1 MERTRRRHHPV
12 EKKGGVWRG
21 LAWVLFLV
29 ALACAGY
36 VVYAMV
42 TLNILN
48 ARSINTIIYG
58 GIALTLGLVFLLL
71 VTKKSPKLTFFLA
84 LLSVG
89 LLGSGAYLVYSG
101 TQAVQKLQ
109 QTTKV
114 EVHGMSIVVRADSSL
129 QDVSDLQGIT
139 VQAPILLDQE
149 NIEALS
155 ADVKAKKNMT
165 MQLENVATY
174 TTAYENLINGKVEA
188 IVLNDSYENLLSEVD
203 AEYSK
208 KIKVLYKFENTKNVQ
223 QGAVKPKTSQDGSIF
238 NVYVSG
244 IDTYG
249 GISTV
254 SRSDVNIIMSVN
266 TNTKEVLLTTTPR
279 DSYVPIAD
287 GGNNQLDKLTHAGL
301 YGVDAS
307 IHTLENLYGINVD
320 YYTRINFTSFLKL
333 IDLVGGV
340 DVYNDQAFVS
350 HIGGM
355 RFDIG
360 TLHLDS
366 AKALAFVRERYSL
379 ANGDFDRA
387 ANQQKVIAALIGK
400 LTQPANLS
408 KAGTILNELSTSL
421 QTNMPFDA
429 IMTLVNAQLE
439 SGGSYQ
445 VTNQALRTTGSMG
458 LPSYAMPGYNLYM
471 GVVDETSLAQ
481 VKQTM
486 QNVLSGR

>member
-1 MERTRRRHHPV
+1 MERTRKSQRFV

-21 LAWVLFLV
+21 LAWVLFLI
-29 ALACAGY
+29 ALAFAGY
-36 VVYAMV
+36 VVYSMV

-48 ARSINTIIYG
+48 ARSINTFIYS
-58 GIALTLGLVFLLL
+58 GIAVILGLVFILL
-71 VTKKSPKLTFFLA
+71 VTKKMPKTAFFLS
-84 LLSVG
+84 LVSVG

-101 TQAVQKLQ
+101 TQAVQQLQ

-114 EVHGMSIVVRADSSL
+114 ELHGMSIVVRADSPL
-129 QDVSDLQGIT
+129 QDVTELNNVT
-139 VQAPILLDQE
+139 VQAPLTFDKE
-149 NIEALS
+149 NIDALS
-155 ADVKAKKNMT
+155 ADVQEKKQVAL
-165 MQLENVATY
+165 QLESVATY
-174 TTAYENLINGKVEA
+174 TAAYENLINGQIDA
-188 IVLNDSYENLLSEVD
+188 IILNDSYENLLSEAD
-203 AEYSK
+203 AEYDT
-208 KIKVLYKFENTKNVQ
+208 KIKVLYEFSHTREVKQEE
-223 QGAVKPKTSQDGSIF
+223 VKPKTTQDGSVF
-238 NVYVSG
+238 NVYISG

-249 GISTV
+249 SISTV

-287 GGNNQLDKLTHAGL
+287 GGNNQRDKLTHAGL

-307 IHTLENLYGINVD
+307 IHTLENLYGINID
-320 YYTRINFTSFLKL
+320 YYARINFTSFLRL

-340 DVYNDQAFVS
+340 DVYNDQAFIS
-350 HIGGM
+350 HIGKM

-360 TLHLDS
+360 TLHMNS
-366 AKALAFVRERYSL
+366 EKALAFVRERYSL

-408 KAGTILNELSTSL
+408 KAGAILSELSTSL

-439 SGGSYQ
+439 SGGAYQ
-445 VTNQALRTTGSMG
+445 VTSQALRTTGAMG

-471 GVVDETSLAQ
+471 GVVDEMSLGQ
-481 VKQTM
+481 VRQVMQTM
-486 QNVLSGR
+486 LSAR

>member
-1 MERTRRRHHPV
+1 MERTRRSHHPV
-12 EKKGGVWRG
+12 EKKGGVWRA
-21 LAWVLFLV
+21 LTWLLFIV
-29 ALACAGY
+29 AVAFAGY
-36 VVYAMV
+36 VVYAMM

-48 ARSINTIIYG
+48 ARSINTFIYG
-58 GIALTLGLVFLLL
+58 GIAFVLGLVFILL
-71 VTKKSPKLTFFLA
+71 VTKKLPKLTFVLA

-89 LLGSGAYLVYSG
+89 LLGGGAYLVYSG
-101 TQAVQKLQ
+101 TQAVHKLQ

-114 EVHGMSIVVRADSSL
+114 EVHSMSLVVRSDSPMD
-129 QDVSDLQGIT
+129 DVSDLQGVT
-139 VQAPILLDQE
+139 VQAPILVDQE
-149 NIEALS
+149 NIEALT
-155 ADVKAKKNMT
+155 ADVKEKKNIALQM
-165 MQLENVATY
+165 ENVATY
-174 TTAYENLINGKVEA
+174 ATAYENLINGKAEA
-188 IVLNDSYENLLSEVD
+188 IVLNGSYANLLSEVD

-208 KIKVLYKFENTKNVQ
+208 KIKVLHEFENKKNVQ
-223 QGAVKPKTSQDGSIF
+223 QGAAKPKTSQDGSVF
-238 NVYVSG
+238 NVYISG

-266 TNTKEVLLTTTPR
+266 TNTKQVLLTTTPR

-287 GGNNQLDKLTHAGL
+287 GGNNQRDKLTHAGL

-307 IHTLENLYGINVD
+307 IHTLENLYGINID

-350 HIGGM
+350 HVGGM

-360 TLHLDS
+360 TLHMDS

-439 SGGSYQ
+439 SGQSYQ

-471 GVVDETSLAQ
+471 GVVDEISLSQ
-481 VKQTM
+481 VSQAM
-486 QNVLSGR
+486 QSVLSGR